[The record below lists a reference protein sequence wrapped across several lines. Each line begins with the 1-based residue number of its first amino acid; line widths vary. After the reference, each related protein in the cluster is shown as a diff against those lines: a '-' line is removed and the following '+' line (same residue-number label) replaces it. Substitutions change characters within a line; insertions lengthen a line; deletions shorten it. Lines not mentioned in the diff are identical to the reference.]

1 MVINNEVNKMDI
13 KIMNILAI
21 FAHPDDL
28 SIFCAGTLARWAN
41 EGHRVYAL
49 CVTNGEVG
57 TLRRDLTKEQV
68 AAIREKEL
76 RTANEIIGVKE
87 TLILGYPDAGF
98 INGSELREKLVY
110 YIRKY
115 KANRIVT
122 FDPWVS
128 YEVHPDHVIV
138 GRMAAEAAAFA
149 AFPLLYS
156 HHLEENIEPY
166 ECSEVWFMGLL
177 GHKPN
182 YFVDIS
188 STLEKKITAALKFEA
203 TLELLANLFTKNVDS
218 SNISEKEL
226 KKLIKHANTL
236 YRSLAGVIGKNMN
249 LIAAEAFY
257 VQKTLPGHFDN
268 FQEQISES
276 LGNPPDNP
284 KVY

>member
-1 MVINNEVNKMDI
+1 MVINSEVNKMDI

-41 EGHRVYAL
+41 EGHNVYAL

-110 YIRKY
+110 YVRKY
-115 KANRIVT
+115 KADRVVT

-128 YEVHPDHVIV
+128 YEVHPDHLIV

-156 HHLEENIEPY
+156 HQSKENIEPY
-166 ECSEVWFMGLL
+166 NCSEVWFMGLL

-182 YFVDIS
+182 YFIDIS
-188 STLEKKITAALKFEA
+188 STLDRKITAALKFEA
-203 TLELLANLFTKNVDS
+203 TLELLANLFAPKIDPSNV
-218 SNISEKEL
+218 SEKEL
-226 KKLIKHANTL
+226 KKLTKHANTL
-236 YRSLAGVIGKNMN
+236 YRSLAEVIGKSMN
-249 LIAAEAFY
+249 LTTAEAFY
-257 VQKTLPGHFDN
+257 VLKTLPGHFDN
-268 FQEQISES
+268 FQQSISEL
-276 LGNPPDNP
+276 LGNPPEKP
-284 KVY
+284 KIY